1 MYGKLKCDI
10 VHLSFSLCV
19 NQLYSH
25 WISALPATPYITKIN
40 KHINKQN
47 ENEQSLRMIS
57 AGCMNTFH
65 DIVVQIQHFKD
76 WEFH

>member
-1 MYGKLKCDI
+1 M
-10 VHLSFSLCV
+10 VRNS
-19 NQLYSH
+19 
-25 WISALPATPYITKIN
+25 PYITKIN